1 DNNLLW
7 TFTYSTNDHRLH
19 HDIYPMPNGNIL
31 LLAAEVIPGPEAI
44 QSGRNPALLVD
55 NELYNERIFEIEP
68 VGTNQ
73 ANVVWEWNSKDHLIQ
88 DFDATKDN
96 FGVVSE
102 NPQRIDVNFLNGGS
116 GSNNWLHIN
125 SIQYDE
131 TRDQIVISA
140 RNLSE
145 LWIIDH
151 STTNA
156 ESASSSGGT
165 YGKGGDLL
173 YRWGNPEA
181 YRQGTSNDRTLFGQ
195 HYPHYI
201 DPGLPNEGKI
211 IIFNNGFQRTPSFS
225 QVDII
230 TPPEST
236 SGFYDYV
243 QNTAYGPIA
252 TDYTYS
258 DMSTDPSE
266 FYSAIV
272 SSAQQLPGGN
282 LLVCEGNSGFI
293 FELDS
298 NDNIVWEYKV
308 PVSNGGNVQTQGSTD
323 TFANLIFRAL
333 KHPLNYSAFNGR
345 DLTPGSPIELNP
357 DLTPCNNLSVN
368 EFNSISL
375 EVFPNPTRNSIT
387 IKGVDNIDS
396 TELYNALGQKV
407 ATSNKKVIDLSAQPN
422 GFYFLIIQTGNTI
435 LTHRI
440 VKN

>member
-1 DNNLLW
+1 
-7 TFTYSTNDHRLH
+7 
-19 HDIYPMPNGNIL
+19 
-31 LLAAEVIPGPEAI
+31 
-44 QSGRNPALLVD
+44 
-55 NELYNERIFEIEP
+55 
-68 VGTNQ
+68 
-73 ANVVWEWNSKDHLIQ
+73 
-88 DFDATKDN
+88 
-96 FGVVSE
+96 
-102 NPQRIDVNFLNGGS
+102 
-116 GSNNWLHIN
+116 
-125 SIQYDE
+125 
-131 TRDQIVISA
+131 
-140 RNLSE
+140 
-145 LWIIDH
+145 IDH